1 MRNMP
6 RWLKLTVRIAGL
18 VVLLIVLLALT
29 TVGVVA
35 VDTWMKKYYVGHQ
48 LNCAANWE
56 ALEVCF
62 TSRFREGMPQQEVYA
77 TLIEIDPQ
85 LAGTLGTDLEG
96 ECAKYGCCEVVTLFS
111 DRVGSAFR
119 WVLCFDRDMTFASL
133 SPGS

>member
-1 MRNMP
+1 M
-6 RWLKLTVRIAGL
+6 
-18 VVLLIVLLALT
+18 VLLIMLLAVT

-35 VDTWMKKYYVGHQ
+35 VDTWMKASYIGHQ
-48 LNCAANWE
+48 LDCEANWE

-62 TSRFREGMPQQEVYA
+62 ESRFQEGMSQQEVYA

-85 LAGTLGTDLEG
+85 LAGTLGTDLVG
-96 ECAKYGCCEVVTLFS
+96 ECAEYGCCEVVTLFS

-133 SPGS
+133 SLGS